1 MVERSE
7 STKRSYRQ
15 LSWSVQKK
23 AWEDKSQF
31 FSCQL
36 RKQYS
41 KLSVLKLLTYRHLCL
56 FRPANITPCC
66 DALERDQRGGV
77 YSNRT
82 ARKMYHLQ
90 NANYSSRWSK
100 TNKAPQDAATHIVL
114 RTVGV
119 PPSGGGDQDWK
130 HIYDNFSFDSTSSFQ
145 SLFRDVKFAKYV
157 RLLDPPEYWL
167 FRMYFMRDIFD

>member
-23 AWEDKSQF
+23 AWEDTSEF

-36 RKQYS
+36 RKVIF
-41 KLSVLKLLTYRHLCL
+41 KTLSVKTADLSSPLFIQASKYYPLLWCIREG
-56 FRPANITPCC
+56 PK
-66 DALERDQRGGV
+66 GGV
-77 YSNRT
+77 YPNRT

-157 RLLDPPEYWL
+157 RLPDPPEYWL